1 MGDIRLTIRKKR
13 LYDKKRRNRKILLG
27 FIVVPLFTIAVG
39 FGLTKK
45 LIIPY
50 LNKDLVAT
58 NNLEKENLNESELG
72 QISLYNIEIG
82 GFKDL
87 EDAEGLL
94 SKLNEEGIFAYV
106 SKLDDYVVY
115 SSLSF
120 EKKNPEDQINK
131 IKENHP
137 EAEINS
143 INIDSKKVRVE
154 EDEKELL
161 NKVISTADLLNDS
174 YRTETKLWLS
184 DMRNTDFRKIRTE
197 IEDNNEK
204 ASKSM
209 KEYSEIFL
217 SEEVNSEELKTLY
230 LMLSQNVETREQ
242 IVNEFHNRN
251 LENAKKT
258 YYDFIKTLFTFV
270 NYHNM

>member
-1 MGDIRLTIRKKR
+1 MKKIIMSLFLVMALVLTACNTAPSSQENKETTNKETTKKETAKNESTK
-13 LYDKKRRNRKILLG
+13 DKSKDAKNRDSASEKTLKILAPG
-27 FIVVPLFTIAVG
+27 YDSG
-39 FGLTKK
+39 
-45 LIIPY
+45 Y
-50 LNKDLVAT
+50 LK
-58 NNLEKENLNESELG
+58 
-72 QISLYNIEIG
+72 
-82 GFKDL
+82 
-87 EDAEGLL
+87 
-94 SKLNEEGIFAYV
+94 EGIDKGV
-106 SKLDDYVVY
+106 Q
-115 SSLSF
+115 SF